1 MTTPNRHFRGAHIS
15 NRKIRQIVRYF
26 ALDLSA
32 TQIAQA
38 AGVNR
43 NTVNR
48 YVNIIRERI
57 AQHCEQTSLF
67 SGEVELDESY
77 FGGRK
82 KGDKRGRGAPNKVPV
97 FGILKRDGK
106 VYTQVIRNASKSEIR
121 PIIKRLVGHRSTI
134 YTDKWRAYDGLVL
147 NGYKHYR
154 INHSK
159 TLGSGTRH
167 INGIENFWGWAK
179 RRLTK
184 FCGVSRKH
192 FHLHLKECEWRFNH
206 RHLSA
211 SQKYDMLMKMVRDI

>member
-1 MTTPNRHFRGAHIS
+1 MTTPNRHFRRAHIS

-57 AQHCEQTSLF
+57 AQHCEKTSVF

-106 VYTQVIRNASKSEIR
+106 VYMQVIRNASKERDTTLLSSVWWDIR
-121 PIIKRLVGHRSTI
+121 VL
-134 YTDKWRAYDGLVL
+134 YTLT
-147 NGYKHYR
+147 NGELM
-154 INHSK
+154 
-159 TLGSGTRH
+159 T
-167 INGIENFWGWAK
+167 GW
-179 RRLTK
+179 
-184 FCGVSRKH
+184 C
-192 FHLHLKECEWRFNH
+192 
-206 RHLSA
+206 
-211 SQKYDMLMKMVRDI
+211 

>member
-82 KGDKRGRGAPNKVPV
+82 KGDKRGRGVPNKVSV

-121 PIIKRLVGHRSTI
+121 PIIKRLVGHQSTI
-134 YTDKWRAYDGLVL
+134 YTDKWRAYDG
-147 NGYKHYR
+147 
-154 INHSK
+154 
-159 TLGSGTRH
+159 
-167 INGIENFWGWAK
+167 W
-179 RRLTK
+179 
-184 FCGVSRKH
+184 C
-192 FHLHLKECEWRFNH
+192 
-206 RHLSA
+206 
-211 SQKYDMLMKMVRDI
+211 